1 MTCVRVGVIP
11 KALGNSAFELAR
23 IGAEEAIAEL
33 DDAELIFDGPV
44 RPTIAGQ
51 IAAIEDLVAR
61 GVDVLALDAND
72 PRKLLPG
79 LRVAERRGIHIMTW
93 DAGVE
98 TGGRL
103 LHVCPSRDEVL
114 ATVWLQLLCDAIS
127 GEGSFLVH
135 FHQPAVTDNVGGE
148 NGGNLTFD
156 TLLGHALRPTVK
168 TTPNM

>member
-79 LRVAERRGIHIMTW
+79 LRV
-93 DAGVE
+93 DAGKRE
-98 TGGRL
+98 IL
-103 LHVCPSRDEVL
+103 Y
-114 ATVWLQLLCDAIS
+114 
-127 GEGSFLVH
+127 
-135 FHQPAVTDNVGGE
+135 QPAHIPG
-148 NGGNLTFD
+148 LTFHW
-156 TLLGHALRPTVK
+156 LWHRP
-168 TTPNM
+168 PPSLYP